1 MSSTIGIIHKPKQR
15 RPHKSRSPAIRFC
28 PQHRGIVKKSF
39 IVTPR
44 KPNSAK
50 RKVAK
55 VLVVRTQRVVDIYLE
70 GIYLNK
76 LNPHSVVLVRGRG
89 PRDLPGVNYHAIRGK
104 GDFPPL
110 LNIKRGRSKY
120 GAKRLKHPD
129 EKPLVQFDIIYD
141 RYHRETRYRYL
152 RHGYTYQDRPS
163 RRRYFLKGEW

>member
-1 MSSTIGIIHKPKQR
+1 MSSTIGLIHKIKQR
-15 RPHKSRSPAIRFC
+15 RAKKSKAPALKFC

-55 VLVVRTQRVVDIYLE
+55 VLICRTRRVVDIYLE
-70 GIYLNK
+70 GILLNR

-110 LNIKRGRSKY
+110 LNRRKGRSKY
-120 GAKRLKHPD
+120 GARKLKVA
-129 EKPLVQFDIIYD
+129 EKTTSKNNVKALSVSLEEKQA
-141 RYHRETRYRYL
+141 RYRFLMY
-152 RHGYTYQDRPS
+152 GYKPHS
-163 RRRYFLKGEW
+163 RGSRNRYA